1 MESVNKSGN
10 HGFTFDY
17 SYDANGH
24 PDNIYCRSDHAMYAR
39 FGIPIVFFTT
49 GGHSDYHM
57 LSDEPQRIDYTK
69 MSHVGSL
76 VYDIALHVADGATTL
91 DVESRSRIRRRRK
104 QCDECREWRN
114 G

>member
-1 MESVNKSGN
+1 VEAVNKSGK

-57 LSDEPQRIDYTK
+57 LSDEAQRIDYDK
-69 MSHVGSL
+69 MSHVASL
-76 VYDIALHVADGATTL
+76 VYDIAMHVADL
-91 DVESRSRIRRRRK
+91 DHRVVVDKPKPDPDAPCK
-104 QCDECREWRN
+104 Q
-114 G
+114 